1 MLDPELE
8 GHPDV
13 NTRPDFDTRLSRLDA
28 EHKEE
33 FGRFTRLLIGL
44 SAGAVTIV
52 SAILTKGTTAGLLT
66 WSLVFHLI
74 SLCCGLVLHFLATRE
89 PAVQRRSQVED
100 LQRLLKIQVP
110 ISMGDLHRIQRETG
124 PRKRELASIPLRP
137 YRPGEKTAIHVFQI
151 GSFAVASL
159 LLFFYFVR

>member
-8 GHPDV
+8 GHTDV

-52 SAILTKGTTAGLLT
+52 STILTKGTTAGLLT
-66 WSLVFHLI
+66 WSLGFSFYIV
-74 SLCCGLVLHFLATRE
+74 VLRLGSSFSSDARTS
-89 PAVQRRSQVED
+89 RSAS
-100 LQRLLKIQVP
+100 P
-110 ISMGDLHRIQRETG
+110 SGGRIT
-124 PRKRELASIPLRP
+124 
-137 YRPGEKTAIHVFQI
+137 
-151 GSFAVASL
+151 
-159 LLFFYFVR
+159 